1 MSVNPILV
9 KDDIL
14 DIASN
19 SIDYA
24 VNMGGANTSS
34 QKFICNS
41 ISNSSSVYV
50 CQIPSLQTVVS
61 RTLLRHEKFTLT
73 IEGVP
78 RAGQYLVNL
87 GTTDAFAPMPLS
99 QLIKNTTC
107 QINNTSVSLQT
118 QEVID
123 PLLRVM
129 ERQALSR
136 VNNTAPCYLD
146 QYANYIDALNTPN
159 NPLGGYDSAV
169 DPCYQPRGSY
179 KIISIAGNEIGETP
193 TPTARTVNITVEF
206 TEPLFLSPFV
216 FGDTQDD
223 QPGMVGINTI
233 TITDQRDATAQLC
246 YRFVNNTLQ
255 FSNKAITGISYSQ
268 QDCYIECQFVS
279 PHASLMLPSQSISPY
294 IQYNLFKSSNVP
306 ANTATSSA
314 IQLNGVSDKV
324 LVWVRSALST
334 RTGSQPDYYATI
346 TGISINFNNGTY
358 LSNAS
363 QHLLWKYSQEAGSN
377 QSWLE
382 WSGEA
387 FGKEGAVLGT
397 SPAGLIATTGSVLA
411 LDFGRHI
418 TLADSFLAGGSS
430 GSFNFSITVN
440 YNTPASAPAL
450 VNPELCLLFLNS
462 GVFVNQSGQSSV
474 FTNLLTKTQVLDAQA
489 LQEPTTR
496 AELKRLL
503 GGGFLSNLKHIAKK
517 AVKHLA
523 PHVASFAKEQ
533 LAKSSHPLARMAE
546 KGIEV
551 AGYGMSAGG
560 MSAGRMR
567 KHLM

>member
-14 DIASN
+14 DIASQT
-19 SIDYA
+19 IDYA
-24 VNMGGANTSS
+24 VNMGGSNTSS
-34 QKFICNS
+34 QKFVCNS
-41 ISNSSSVYV
+41 ISPSSSVYV
-50 CQIPSLQTVVS
+50 IQVPSLQTVVS
-61 RTLLRHEKFTLT
+61 RTLLRHERFTLT
-73 IEGVP
+73 VEGVP
-78 RAGQYLVNL
+78 KANQYLVNL
-87 GTTDAFAPMPLS
+87 GGSDAFAPMPLS

-136 VNNTAPCYLD
+136 VNNTTPCYLD
-146 QYANYIDALNTPN
+146 QYANYFNAKGQLN
-159 NPLGGYDSAV
+159 NPLGGYENST

-179 KIISIAGNEIGETP
+179 KVISITGNAIGESP

-206 TEPLFLSPFV
+206 TEPVFLSPFV
-216 FGDTQDD
+216 FSDTQDD
-223 QPGMVGINTI
+223 QAGMIGVNTI
-233 TITDQRDATAQLC
+233 TITDQRDATALLC
-246 YRFVNNTLQ
+246 YRFINDTATQ
-255 FSNKAITGISYSQ
+255 FTNKSITGISYSQ
-268 QDCYIECQFVS
+268 QDCYMECQFVS
-279 PHASLMLPSQSISPY
+279 PHASMMMPSQSISPY

-306 ANTATSSA
+306 ANSATSSA
-314 IQLNGVSDKV
+314 IQLNGVPDKV

-334 RTGSQPDYYATI
+334 RTGSQPDAYATI
-346 TGISINFNNGTY
+346 SGISINFNNGTY

-363 QHLLWKYSQEAGSN
+363 QHLLWKYSQEASNN

-387 FGKEGAVLGT
+387 YGV
-397 SPAGLIATTGSVLA
+397 AGGNPSGPVATTGSVLA
-411 LDFGRHI
+411 LDFSRHI
-418 TLADSFLAGGSS
+418 TLDQPYLAPGSS
-430 GSFNFSITVN
+430 GSYNFSITVN
-440 YNTPASAPAL
+440 YSTPLSAPAL

-462 GVFVNQSGQSSV
+462 GVFVNQAGQSSV
-474 FTNLLTKTQVLDAQA
+474 FTNLLTKSQVLDAQA

-496 AELKRLL
+496 GELRRLV
-503 GGGFLSNLKHIAKK
+503 GSGFLSNLKHIAKK

-533 LAKSSHPLARMAE
+533 LSKSGHPLARMAE

>member
-14 DIASN
+14 DISSQ

-24 VNMGGANTSS
+24 VNMGGSNTSS
-34 QKFICNS
+34 QKFVCNS

-50 CQIPSLQTVVS
+50 IQVPSLQTVVS
-61 RTLLRHEKFTLT
+61 RTLLRHERFTLT

-78 RAGQYLVNL
+78 RPGQFLVDL
-87 GTTDAFAPMPLS
+87 GESDAFAPMPLS

-129 ERQALSR
+129 EREALSR

-146 QYANYIDALNTPN
+146 QYADYIDCKGSAN
-159 NPLGGYDSAV
+159 NPLGGYDGAV
-169 DPCYQPRGSY
+169 NPSYPPRGSY
-179 KIISIAGNEIGETP
+179 KVISITGNAVGETP

-206 TEPLFLSPFV
+206 TEPVFLSPFV

-223 QPGMVGINTI
+223 QPGMCGVNTI
-233 TITDQRDATAQLC
+233 TITDQRDATAKLC
-246 YRFVNNTLQ
+246 YRFIDDPLQ
-255 FSNKAITGISYSQ
+255 FFNKAITSIQYSQ
-268 QDCYIECQFVS
+268 QDCYMECQFVS
-279 PHASLMLPSQSISPY
+279 PHPSMMLPSRSISPY

-314 IQLNGVSDKV
+314 IQLNGVPDKV

-363 QHLLWKYSQEAGSN
+363 KHLLWKYSQEASNN

-387 FGKEGAVLGT
+387 YSRQGAEFGV
-397 SPAGLIATTGSVLA
+397 SPSGPIATTGSVLA

-418 TLADSFLAGGSS
+418 TLDAFLAPGSS

-440 YNTPASAPAL
+440 YETPATAPTL
-450 VNPELCLLFLNS
+450 INPELCLLFLNS
-462 GVFVNQSGQSSV
+462 GVFVNESGQSSV
-474 FTNLLTKTQVLDAQA
+474 FVNLLTKTQVLDSQA

-496 AELKRLL
+496 AELRRLV
-503 GGGFLSNLKHIAKK
+503 GGGFLSNLKHLAKK
-517 AVKHLA
+517 AIKHLA
-523 PHVASFAKEQ
+523 PHVIQFGKEQ
-533 LAKSSHPLARMAE
+533 LSKSSHPLARVAE

>member
-14 DIASN
+14 DIASQT
-19 SIDYA
+19 IDYA
-24 VNMGGANTSS
+24 VNMGGSNTSS

-50 CQIPSLQTVVS
+50 VQVPSLQTVVS

-78 RAGQYLVNL
+78 RTGQYLVNL

-146 QYANYIDALNTPN
+146 QYADYIDCLNTPS
-159 NPLGGYDSAV
+159 NPLGGYDSAT

-179 KIISIAGNEIGETP
+179 KIISIGGNNAIGEAV
-193 TPTARTVNITVEF
+193 PTARTVNITVEF

-246 YRFVNNTLQ
+246 YRFVNDTLQ

-279 PHASLMLPSQSISPY
+279 PHASMMLPSQSISSY

-306 ANTATSSA
+306 ANSATSSS
-314 IQLNGVSDKV
+314 IQLNGVPDKV
-324 LVWVRSALST
+324 LCWVRSALST

-387 FGKEGAVLGT
+387 FGKEGGVFGV
-397 SPAGLIATTGSVLA
+397 SPAGPVATTGSVLA

-440 YNTPASAPAL
+440 YNLPATAPAL

-462 GVFVNQSGQSSV
+462 GVFVNQAGQSSV
-474 FTNLLTKTQVLDAQA
+474 FVNLLTKSQVLDSMAV
-489 LQEPTTR
+489 QEPTTR
-496 AELKRLL
+496 AELKRLV
-503 GGGFLSNLKHIAKK
+503 GSGFLSNLKHIAKK

-551 AGYGMSAGG
+551 AGYGMSAG
-560 MSAGRMR
+560 RMR